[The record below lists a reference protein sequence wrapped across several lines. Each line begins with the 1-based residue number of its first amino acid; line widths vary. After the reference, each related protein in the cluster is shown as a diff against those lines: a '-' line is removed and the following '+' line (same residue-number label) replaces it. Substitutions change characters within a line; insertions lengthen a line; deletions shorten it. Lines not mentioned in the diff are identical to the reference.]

1 MRHAK
6 ITKQTFPELP
16 GDINISTLERSAV
29 FRYQALCNGAAEG
42 SVHSMFADVQKFVG
56 NGEQLEKCNHFKRS
70 GVTIQTP
77 QITEYCTENPV
88 IRLSHSSRTSEE
100 TTVYRIIILMLHS

>member
-6 ITKQTFPELP
+6 ITKQTFPALP
-16 GDINISTLERSAV
+16 RDINVSTLERSAV

-42 SVHSMFADVQKFVG
+42 SVHVCKRSEVVFVG
-56 NGEQLEKCNHFKRS
+56 NREQLEQCHHFKR

-77 QITEYCTENPV
+77 QITKYCTENPV
-88 IRLSHSSRTSEE
+88 IRLSHSSRTSED
-100 TTVYRIIILMLHS
+100 TTAYKTIILMLHS